1 MRQRTSLKSFTM
13 GASLAGHG
21 PYGGQ
26 VKLTVPK
33 PGFLDTAIAFGD
45 AKAIDNNGTG
55 ILTWAPGSYTFN
67 VSDDGKVARL
77 TGFVAHEDK
86 GESEP

>member
-1 MRQRTSLKSFTM
+1 MLQRTSLAYFTNEPKS
-13 GASLAGHG
+13 
-21 PYGGQ
+21 YGGQ
-26 VKLTVPK
+26 IVLTVPP
-33 PGFLDTAIAFGD
+33 PGVEATINLGGAKTFGKD
-45 AKAIDNNGTG
+45 GYQIRK
-55 ILTWAPGSYTFN
+55 WAPGSYTFN